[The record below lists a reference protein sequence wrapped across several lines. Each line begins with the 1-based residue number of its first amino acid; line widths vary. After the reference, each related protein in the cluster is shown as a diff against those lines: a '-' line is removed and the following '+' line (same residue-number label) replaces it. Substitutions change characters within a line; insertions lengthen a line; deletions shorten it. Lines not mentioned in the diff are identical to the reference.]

1 MAELFIKQAKQY
13 LARPNY
19 PEQLFQFIASNTPC
33 RDLAWDV
40 GTGSGQAATSIAE
53 IYRKVIGTDTS
64 PKQLELAPK
73 LPNVEYKCTPPDM
86 SLAYLETHVAA
97 KSTVDL
103 VTIAQ
108 ALHWFDTP
116 GFYQQVKYV
125 LKKPH
130 GVVAAWCYTVPQ
142 VNVAID
148 AVFKPFY
155 TVNSKPY
162 WDPARKK
169 VDAEYRSIDFPFE
182 PVDGL
187 DDTGPFEFKTEKLM
201 SLDEYFMYI
210 RSWSSYQTAK
220 DKGVE
225 LLSDGV
231 IEDFTRAWNED
242 GTQNKTVVFPVY
254 LRIGKIGG
262 VEGQA

>member
-13 LARPNY
+13 LVTRPTY
-19 PEQLFQFIASNTPC
+19 PQQLFQFIASNTPC
-33 RDLAWDV
+33 HDLAWDV
-40 GTGSGQAATSIAE
+40 ATGSGQAATSIAP
-53 IYRKVIGTDTS
+53 IYNKVIGTDTS

-73 LPNVEYKCTPPDM
+73 LPNVEYKCTPANISMD
-86 SLAYLETHVAA
+86 YLDSHIAA

-108 ALHWFDTP
+108 ALHWFDNP
-116 GFYQQVKYV
+116 SFYQQVKHV

-130 GVVAAWCYTVPQ
+130 GVIAAWCYTVPQ
-142 VNVAID
+142 VNASID

-155 TVNSKPY
+155 TVDSGPF

-169 VDAEYRSIDFPFE
+169 VDNEYRTIDFPFE

-187 DDTGPFEFKTEKLM
+187 DHTGPFEFKTEKLM
-201 SLDEYFMYI
+201 NLSEYLMYI

-225 LLSDGV
+225 LLNDGV
-231 IEDFTRAWNED
+231 VEEFTRAWGED
-242 GTQNKTVVFPVY
+242 GTQSKTVVFPIY
-254 LRIGKIGG
+254 LRIGK
-262 VEGQA
+262 VVSLDS

>member
-13 LARPNY
+13 LVTRPNY
-19 PEQLFQFIASNTPC
+19 PQQLFQFIASKTPSH
-33 RDLAWDV
+33 DVAWDV
-40 GTGSGQAATSIAE
+40 GTGSGQAVTSIAE
-53 IYRKVIGTDTS
+53 IYKKVIGTDTS

-73 LPNVEYKCTPPDM
+73 LPNVEYKCTPADIPM
-86 SLAYLETHVAA
+86 AYLDTHIAA

-108 ALHWFDTP
+108 ALHWFDNP
-116 GFYQQVKYV
+116 SFYQQVKHV

-142 VNVAID
+142 VNAAID

-155 TVNSKPY
+155 AVDSEPY
-162 WDPARKK
+162 WELARNK
-169 VDAEYRSIDFPFE
+169 VDNEYRTIEFPFV

-187 DDTGPFEFKTEKLM
+187 DHTGPFKFKTEKLM

-210 RSWSSYQTAK
+210 RSWSAYQTAK

-231 IEDFTRAWNED
+231 VKEFIRAWEED
-242 GTQNKTVVFPVY
+242 GAQSKTVVFPVY
-254 LRIGKIGG
+254 LRIGKVGSLDN
-262 VEGQA
+262 